1 MINTKKTEEAYKTIS
16 EVAKE
21 LNLINK
27 KTGHLQTHTIRYW
40 ETQFKQIKPKI
51 MAGNRRYYSSK
62 DLKTIKY
69 IKFLLK
75 DKGLTIVGARKTLAE
90 TKTHLLDGNINLGV
104 YKHVSKN
111 DNIIK
116 NKIKKISNIIKELKK
131 FK

>member
-16 EVAKE
+16 EVTKE
-21 LNLINK
+21 LNLINQ

-90 TKTHLLDGNINLGV
+90 TKTHLLDDNINLGV
-104 YKHVSKN
+104 YNHVSKK
-111 DNIIK
+111 DNVIK